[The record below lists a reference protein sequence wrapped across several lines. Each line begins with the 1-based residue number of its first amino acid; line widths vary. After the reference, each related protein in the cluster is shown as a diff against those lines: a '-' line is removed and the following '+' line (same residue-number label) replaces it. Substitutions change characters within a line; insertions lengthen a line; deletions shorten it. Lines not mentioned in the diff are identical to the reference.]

1 VSPAASALP
10 HDPVTARLA
19 EIGHEFDHTF
29 SLELSR
35 IEAALEALGRPQDR
49 LAPVFHVAGTNG
61 KGSVCAFLRAIME
74 GAGRRAHV
82 FTSPHLI
89 RPNERI
95 RIAGKLVSDA
105 QFIAA
110 LDKLAAT
117 GALVTYFEA
126 ITAAAFLLF
135 AETPADAVILETG
148 LGGRV
153 DATNI
158 FPKPA
163 AAIITPID
171 MDHAHLL
178 GDTLAKIAAEKAGIL
193 KAGVPAIIARQK
205 PDAMEVI
212 EARAR
217 AIGAPLERCG
227 VEWDCW
233 VKNGRMLVQ
242 TEDRLLDLPLP
253 LLVGPHQIDNA
264 GLAVRA
270 ALLMQ
275 PALSDDEIGKGVAS
289 AQWPARMQ
297 LITQGPLAAQVRA
310 AGGEL
315 WIDGGHNVHAGLA
328 LAATLAQL
336 RARAPKPVIA
346 VCGMLG
352 TKDCAGFFGTIADQI
367 DGVVTA
373 PIPSSRAALDPRD
386 LAAIANAQGLRAIA
400 ASSLPEGLSLAL
412 KQSEAP
418 RIIICG
424 SLYLAGE
431 ALALSRIELT

>member
-1 VSPAASALP
+1 MSPAASALP
-10 HDPVTARLA
+10 HDPVSARLA

-61 KGSVCAFLRAIME
+61 KGSVCAFLRAITE

-126 ITAAAFLLF
+126 ITAAALLLF
-135 AETPADAVILETG
+135 AEMPADAVILETG

-193 KAGVPAIIARQK
+193 KSGAPAIIARQK
-205 PDAMEVI
+205 PEAMEVI
-212 EARAR
+212 EARAG

-233 VKNGRMLVQ
+233 VKDGRMLVQ

-253 LLVGPHQIDNA
+253 SLIGPHQIDNA

-270 ALLMQ
+270 ALLMDS
-275 PALSDDEIGKGVAS
+275 LTDDQIGKGIAS

-297 LITQGPLAAQVRA
+297 LVTQGPLAAQVRA
-310 AGGEL
+310 AGGDL

-336 RARAPKPVIA
+336 RARAPRPMIA
-346 VCGMLG
+346 ICGMLG
-352 TKDCAGFFGTIADQI
+352 TKDCAGFFGAIADQI

-373 PIPSSRAALDPRD
+373 PIASSRAALDPRD
-386 LAAIANAQGLRAIA
+386 LAAIANAQGLRAVA
-400 ASSLPEGLSLAL
+400 AHSLPEAVALAL
-412 KQSEAP
+412 KQAEAP
-418 RIIICG
+418 RAVICG

-431 ALALSRIELT
+431 ALALSGIELS